1 MHFSSNIKYLRTKKG
16 LTQAGLAKELEK
28 TSAAVS
34 DYEKGKSLPPLD
46 VAYRISRFF
55 NVTIDDLVNKD
66 LRKEELLQ
74 KEGLGE
80 DRASRLQAE
89 FDNLQKLLHTQER
102 LTTLQ
107 EQRLREL
114 EREIREHAP
123 ALAKRLELDE

>member
-1 MHFSSNIKYLRTKKG
+1 MHIADNIKFLRKRVG
-16 LTQAGLAKELEK
+16 LTQNELAVKIGK
-28 TSAAVS
+28 VPVTIS

-46 VAYRISRFF
+46 VAHRISRFF

-74 KEGLGE
+74 EEGLGE

-89 FDNLQKLLHTQER
+89 FDSLQKLLHTQER

-123 ALAKRLELDE
+123 ALAKRLELGE

>member
-1 MHFSSNIKYLRTKKG
+1 MYISSNIKYLRTKKG

-46 VAYRISRFF
+46 VAHRISRFF
-55 NVTIDDLVNKD
+55 HVTIDDLVNKD
-66 LRKEELLQ
+66 LQKEELLQ
-74 KEGLGE
+74 EEGLGQ
-80 DRASRLQAE
+80 DRASSLQAE
-89 FDNLQKLLHTQER
+89 FNSLQKLLHTQER
-102 LTTLQ
+102 LTNLQ

-123 ALAKRLELDE
+123 ALAKRLGLDE